1 MRHCV
6 SAAIRASQQK
16 PRRINMTIARV
27 KFAPLLVAAIF
38 ALAAAATIAAWSQGS
53 PAATAAQ
60 SEARPSASQPVHPA
74 IYFSKQEV
82 EANFVHPTRV
92 DGALYVS
99 DYGTRS
105 FEVKTSTREKPLA
118 AEIHWTYTDIIYVVK
133 GSATLVT
140 GGKMVGDATPRTYPD
155 GRPFGKETT
164 MGRSIVGGQ
173 SRHISVG
180 DVVIIPNGLPHW
192 FTDIEAPFWF
202 YNVKSH

>member
-1 MRHCV
+1 M
-6 SAAIRASQQK
+6 IMKRA
-16 PRRINMTIARV
+16 T
-27 KFAPLLVAAIF
+27 F
-38 ALAAAATIAAWSQGS
+38 AAAGAIALLALSG
-53 PAATAAQ
+53 T
-60 SEARPSASQPVHPA
+60 ARPQGGAGKDEAAKSGGGSSSHSPVHPA

-82 EANFVHPTRV
+82 SSSFEHPTRV

-118 AEIHWTYTDIIYVVK
+118 PEIHMTYTDIIYVVR

-140 GGKMVGDATPRTYPD
+140 GGKLVGDLTPRTFPD
-155 GRPFGKETT
+155 GKPFGKETK

-173 SRHISVG
+173 SRHIGVG

-192 FTDIEAPFWF
+192 FTNIGAPFWF

>member
-1 MRHCV
+1 MI
-6 SAAIRASQQK
+6 S
-16 PRRINMTIARV
+16 ARV
-27 KFAPLLVAAIF
+27 KIIATVTIAMFIF
-38 ALAAAATIAAWSQGS
+38 SGTSRAQAAAASSPKAEAAPSES
-53 PAATAAQ
+53 TPHPAVFF
-60 SEARPSASQPVHPA
+60 SKKEVEDSYVHP
-74 IYFSKQEV
+74 K
-82 EANFVHPTRV
+82 RV

-118 AEIHWTYTDIIYVVK
+118 PEIHRTYTDIIYVVK

-140 GGKMVGDATPRTYPD
+140 GGKLVGDLTPRTYPD
-155 GRPFGKETT
+155 GRPFAKETK
-164 MGRSIVGGQ
+164 MGQSIVGGQ
-173 SRHISVG
+173 SRHIGVG

>member
-1 MRHCV
+1 MF
-6 SAAIRASQQK
+6 IG
-16 PRRINMTIARV
+16 RV
-27 KFAPLLVAAIF
+27 KPIVAVAMF
-38 ALAAAATIAAWSQGS
+38 ALWGTAW
-53 PAATAAQ
+53 AQ
-60 SEARPSASQPVHPA
+60 SGTADATTPGTNSSGSSPVHPA

-82 EANFVHPTRV
+82 EGSFVHPKRM

-105 FEVKTSTREKPLA
+105 FEVKTSTRDKPLA
-118 AEIHWTYTDIIYVVK
+118 PEIHMTYTDIIYVVR

-140 GGKMVGDATPRTYPD
+140 GGKLVGDLTPRTYPD
-155 GRPFGKETT
+155 GKPFGKETK
-164 MGRSIVGGQ
+164 MGRSIAGGK
-173 SRHISVG
+173 SRHIAVG